1 MPLAQAVIDSNVV
14 VKWFFPEPSRPEAL
28 RLLQLYRDARI
39 VLLAPSL
46 LITEVCNVCCKKVR
60 RGSASVSVAETA
72 YRFLQTFCP
81 VLVEE
86 RGLMHEAMTLALTSG
101 QSVYD
106 CLYLTLALRRGCDL
120 ITADHKFHAAV
131 HATFPSVL
139 RL

>member
-1 MPLAQAVIDSNVV
+1 MALTQAVVDSSVV

-28 RLLQLYRDARI
+28 RLLQLYRDAKI

-60 RGSASVSVAETA
+60 RGSATASVAKTA
-72 YRFLQTFCP
+72 YRFLETFSP

-86 RGLMHEAMTLALTSG
+86 RGLMHEAMTLALTTG
-101 QSVYD
+101 QSIYD

-120 ITADHKFHAAV
+120 ITADQKFHAAV
-131 HATFPSVL
+131 RPTFPSVL